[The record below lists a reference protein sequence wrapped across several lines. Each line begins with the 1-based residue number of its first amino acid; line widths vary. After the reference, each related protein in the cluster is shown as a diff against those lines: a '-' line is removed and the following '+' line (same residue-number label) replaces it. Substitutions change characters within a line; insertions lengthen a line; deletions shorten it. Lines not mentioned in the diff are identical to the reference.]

1 MTIIHHPLR
10 YGGMFLLLALILFL
24 SIPLSLDN
32 DIWFLLASGR
42 ALDILPSIPTQEPL
56 TLHSGLDFVM
66 EQWLAAY
73 LFWHVHQLFSA
84 TGLLVLVFLV
94 ALFTGYCYLR
104 LTMQETASFFMAGLV
119 TLFTMRVLAAFMTT
133 RPQTFSYL
141 LFTLAFLLLEHY
153 AKSGRGKRALFIGLP
168 AISVLII
175 NLHAGFFPMLI
186 CLILP
191 YLLECF
197 MKDVGP
203 FSKNKHL
210 AAKILFPALI
220 LTILA
225 ALCNPYG
232 VKAITYATSGL
243 MSGYHAS
250 VIQEMHPLSIQTE
263 FFLPIILL
271 AALLIFG
278 YTHSKQVIPYRYLFL
293 AGGTFLLTC
302 FMQRG
307 AALFFLFSGFQLA
320 YLFREV
326 QDSDIIRFLK
336 KPFVQFLLAGTLVA
350 MVAAKDGDWRS
361 LFLGVLLFLLLFFWN
376 RLPEEKQPRA
386 FFEMLAV
393 TMLGILLIFAVLPP
407 NLSHVHP
414 NLQGAFRALSERTV
428 SPSSIRL
435 YCDYD
440 DGGYAEYLG
449 IRPYIDPRA
458 EVFMPRVNHQ
468 KDIFKE
474 WMDVK
479 TGQIYYKDFLAR
491 YDFNYL
497 LVRKEDA
504 LYYALPNDPDY
515 RMFYD
520 QDGIRVFEKKGEGVE
535 DFAERL

>member
-1 MTIIHHPLR
+1 MTIIQHPRR
-10 YGGMFLLLALILFL
+10 YGGMFLLLIVILL
-24 SIPLSLDN
+24 LAIPMKPDN
-32 DIWFLLASGR
+32 DVWFLLASGR
-42 ALDILPSIPTQEPL
+42 ALDVLPSIPMQEPL
-56 TLHSGLDFVM
+56 TLHPGLDFVM
-66 EQWLAAY
+66 EQWLTAY
-73 LFWHVHQLFSA
+73 LFWHVHQIFSM

-104 LTMQETASFFMAGLV
+104 LTMQETASFFLAGLV

-133 RPQTFSYL
+133 RPQIFSYL
-141 LFTLAFLLLEHY
+141 LFTLAFLLLENY
-153 AKSGRGKRALFIGLP
+153 AKSGRGKKALFIGLP
-168 AISVLII
+168 AISMLII

-191 YLLECF
+191 YLLESF
-197 MKDVGP
+197 MKDDGP
-203 FSKNKHL
+203 FSRNEHL
-210 AAKILFPALI
+210 TGKILLPVLI
-220 LTILA
+220 LTIFA

-232 VKAITYATSGL
+232 TQALTYTTSGI

-250 VIQEMHPLSIQTE
+250 VIREMCPLSIQVE
-263 FFLPIILL
+263 FFPPTILL
-271 AALLIFG
+271 VALLIFG
-278 YTHSKQVIPYRYLFL
+278 YIHTPKRIPYRYIFL

-302 FMQRG
+302 LMQRG

-320 YLFREV
+320 YLF
-326 QDSDIIRFLK
+326 QDIQDADIVRFLK
-336 KPFVQFLLAGTLVA
+336 KPFVQFMLVSILLA

-361 LFLGVLLFLLLFFWN
+361 LFLGVPLCLLLLFWN
-376 RLPEEKQPRA
+376 RLPEQEQPRS
-386 FFEMLAV
+386 FFRFLVGSACS
-393 TMLGILLIFAVLPP
+393 ILLTFVVLPP
-407 NLSHVHP
+407 TFP
-414 NLQGAFRALSERTV
+414 MQPDAQGAFRALANRTI

-458 EVFMPRVNHQ
+458 EVFMLPVNHQ

-479 TGQIYYKDFLAR
+479 TGRIYYKDFLAR

-504 LYYALPNDPDY
+504 LYYALAQDNHY

-520 QDGIRVFEKKGEGVE
+520 QDGIRVFEKKGEGAE